1 MLEALWGFHNL
12 PYQRAERL
20 LRNNLSPDQRRQYG
34 NHRFFDV
41 TGGATGHCY
50 RIHHGYQLNVE
61 LLGIHAAQLQ
71 ILCFAPDGTL
81 PVPDI
86 MLAQKIALEL
96 FEDDIL
102 SVANIVIV
110 DPRLGLP
117 ARGLR
122 IWR

>member
-1 MLEALWGFHNL
+1 MLAIWRLIAELLPHLSQLFNARRWPMLEALWGFHNL

-20 LRNNLSPDQRRQYG
+20 LRNNLSPDQRRQYD

-41 TGGATGHCY
+41 TGGATGRCY

-86 MLAQKIALEL
+86 
-96 FEDDIL
+96 
-102 SVANIVIV
+102 
-110 DPRLGLP
+110 
-117 ARGLR
+117 
-122 IWR
+122 